1 MKAAG
6 SHGICRTAKTL
17 RVDYYSLKR
26 RLEQSSAGTQG
37 LSQANFVELPP
48 LAPASL
54 GECTVEWEDAAGSTM
69 RVHLKGF
76 PCAGPGGAGPELL
89 ELRAMLQITPQ
100 MKILVAVE
108 PADFRR
114 GIDGLAQVCQDAST
128 RPVRRHGLRLPQS
141 PGHGAE
147 DPHV

>member
-1 MKAAG
+1 MSIKATRKLRTDLERVRKRFEDWRRTYPERARISDSLWAAAVKAAG

-76 PCAGPGGAGPELL
+76 PAP
-89 ELRAMLQITPQ
+89 
-100 MKILVAVE
+100 
-108 PADFRR
+108 D
-114 GIDGLAQVCQDAST
+114 LAALGRSFW
-128 RPVRRHGLRLPQS
+128 S
-141 PGHGAE
+141 
-147 DPHV
+147 